1 MLKILVVDDHPV
13 VRQGIMRIIEETQ
26 DMKVTGEAQNGTE
39 AVKKLKEQDYDLIL
53 LDISMPGSD
62 GLDIIREIKKLKPDV
77 PVLILTIHPEK
88 YYGLRMLQAG
98 ASGYL
103 TKQNAPYELIEAIRK
118 VSQGGMY
125 ISNSLA
131 QLLVASKKSGEGKP
145 GHEKLSDREYQV
157 MYMIASGKKVKTIAE
172 ELCISVKTIHVHRR
186 HVLEK
191 LDMTSN
197 AEIIHYAIQNGM
209 LES

>member
-1 MLKILVVDDHPV
+1 MLRIMVVDDHPV
-13 VRQGIMRIIEETQ
+13 VRQGLMRIIEDTQ
-26 DMKVTGEAQNGTE
+26 DMKVTAEAENGLE
-39 AVKKLKEQDYDLIL
+39 AIKLLKDQDFDLVL

-62 GLDIIREIKKLKPDV
+62 GLDAIRQIKKIKPNL

-103 TKQNAPYELIEAIRK
+103 TKQNAPFELIEAIRK
-118 VSQGGMY
+118 VTQGGMY
-125 ISNSLA
+125 ISDSLA
-131 QLLVASKKSGEGKP
+131 QMLVNSKKNGEEKP
-145 GHEKLSDREYQV
+145 AHEKLSDREYQI
-157 MYMIASGKKVKTIAE
+157 MQLIAAGKKVKTISE

-186 HVLEK
+186 HIFEK
-191 LDMTSN
+191 LNINSN

>member
-1 MLKILVVDDHPV
+1 
-13 VRQGIMRIIEETQ
+13 MRIIEETG
-26 DMKVTGEAQNGTE
+26 DMKVTGEAQNGNE
-39 AVKKLKEQDYDLIL
+39 AVRKLKEGDYDLVL
-53 LDISMPGSD
+53 LDISMQGSD
-62 GLDIIREIKKLKPDV
+62 GLDVIREIKKLKPDL

-103 TKQNAPYELIEAIRK
+103 TKQNAPFELIEAIRK

-131 QLLVASKKSGEGKP
+131 QLLVASKRSGEAKP
-145 GHEKLSDREYQV
+145 ALEKLSDREYQV
-157 MYMIASGKKVKTIAE
+157 MYMIASGKKIKTSGE

-186 HVLEK
+186 HILEK
-191 LDMTSN
+191 LNMSSN

>member
-1 MLKILVVDDHPV
+1 MLRILVADDHPV

-26 DMKVTGEAQNGTE
+26 DMKVTGEAQNGNE
-39 AVKKLKEQDYDLIL
+39 AVKKLKEGEYDLVL
-53 LDISMPGSD
+53 LDISMQGSD
-62 GLDIIREIKKLKPDV
+62 GLDVIREIKKLRPNI

-103 TKQNAPYELIEAIRK
+103 TKQNAPFELIEAIRK

-125 ISNSLA
+125 ISNTLA
-131 QLLVASKKSGEGKP
+131 QLLVSSKKSGDSKP
-145 GHEKLSDREYQV
+145 ALEKLSDREYQV
-157 MYMIASGKKVKTIAE
+157 MYMIASGKNIKTIGE

-186 HVLEK
+186 HILEK
-191 LDMTSN
+191 LNMSSN

>member
-1 MLKILVVDDHPV
+1 MLRILVTDDHPV
-13 VRQGIMRIIEETQ
+13 VRQGIMRIIEDTP
-26 DMKVTGEAQNGTE
+26 DMKVTGEAENGYE
-39 AVKKLKEQDYDLIL
+39 LLKKIKEQDYDLIL
-53 LDISMPGSD
+53 MDISMPGSD
-62 GLDIIREIKKLKPDV
+62 GLEVIRELKKIKPNLPI
-77 PVLILTIHPEK
+77 LILTIHPEK

-103 TKQNAPYELIEAIRK
+103 TKQNAPFELIEAIRK

-131 QLLVASKKSGEGKP
+131 QLLVASKKDGEGKP

-157 MYMIASGKKVKTIAE
+157 MNMIAAGKKVKTIAD

-186 HVLEK
+186 HILEK
-191 LDMTSN
+191 LNMASN
-197 AEIIHYAIQNGM
+197 ADIIHYAIQNG
-209 LES
+209 LLDS

>member
-1 MLKILVVDDHPV
+1 MLKILVADDHPV

-26 DMKVTGEAQNGTE
+26 DMRVTGEAQNGAE
-39 AVKKLKEQDYDLIL
+39 AVKKLKEQDFDLML
-53 LDISMPGSD
+53 LDISMQGSD
-62 GLDIIREIKKLKPDV
+62 GLDVIREIKKMKPDL
-77 PVLILTIHPEK
+77 PVLILTIHLEK

-103 TKQNAPYELIEAIRK
+103 TKQNAPFELIEAIRK
-118 VSQGGMY
+118 VSKGGMY

-131 QLLVASKKSGEGKP
+131 QLLVASGKGGDAKP

-157 MYMIASGKKVKTIAE
+157 MYMIASGKKIKTIGE

-186 HVLEK
+186 HIMEK
-191 LDMTSN
+191 LNMSSN
-197 AEIIHYAIQNGM
+197 AEIIHYAIQNGI

>member
-1 MLKILVVDDHPV
+1 MLKILVADDHPV

-26 DMKVTGEAQNGTE
+26 DMKVTGEAQNGAE
-39 AVKKLKEQDYDLIL
+39 AVKRLKEQDFDLLL
-53 LDISMPGSD
+53 LDISMQGSD
-62 GLDIIREIKKLKPDV
+62 GLDVIREIKKMKPNL

-103 TKQNAPYELIEAIRK
+103 TKQNAPFELIEAIRK

-125 ISNSLA
+125 ISTSLA
-131 QLLVASKKSGEGKP
+131 QLLVASKKSGEAKP
-145 GHEKLSDREYQV
+145 AHEKLSYREYQV
-157 MYMIASGKKVKTIAE
+157 MYMLASGKKVKTIGE

-186 HVLEK
+186 HILEK
-191 LDMTSN
+191 LNMSSN
-197 AEIIHYAIQNGM
+197 AEIIHYAIQNGL

>member
-1 MLKILVVDDHPV
+1 
-13 VRQGIMRIIEETQ
+13 
-26 DMKVTGEAQNGTE
+26 
-39 AVKKLKEQDYDLIL
+39 
-53 LDISMPGSD
+53 MPGSD
-62 GLDIIREIKKLKPDV
+62 GLDVIREIKKLKPDL

-103 TKQNAPYELIEAIRK
+103 TKQNAPFELIEAIRK

-125 ISNSLA
+125 ISDSLT
-131 QLLVASKKSGEGKP
+131 QLLVASKKSGDGKP
-145 GHEKLSDREYQV
+145 GHEKLSDREYQI
-157 MYMIASGKKVKTIAE
+157 MYMIASGKKVKAIAE

-197 AEIIHYAIQNGM
+197 AEIIHYAIQNGI